1 MKRFGEYISNQDEK
15 VAPSIEKTVEKKSI
29 DEAASLGDLLIGLAA
44 AGGAAG
50 FKAAWNKWAPT
61 KGARAKRKEKADDKE
76 ERRQEK
82 IAKAK
87 KKGNEKKLKKLMSPD
102 EYKKYGD
109 EKTQKKKDDQKA
121 KLDKKGEKKEVE
133 LKILKMLK
141 HISKNMVRRQED
153 GETPLQMVKLQS

>member
-61 KGARAKRKEKADDKE
+61 
-76 ERRQEK
+76 
-82 IAKAK
+82 
-87 KKGNEKKLKKLMSPD
+87 
-102 EYKKYGD
+102 
-109 EKTQKKKDDQKA
+109 
-121 KLDKKGEKKEVE
+121 
-133 LKILKMLK
+133 
-141 HISKNMVRRQED
+141 
-153 GETPLQMVKLQS
+153 

>member
-1 MKRFGEYISNQDEK
+1 MKRFGEYISNQDEI

-76 ERRQEK
+76 ER
-82 IAKAK
+82 
-87 KKGNEKKLKKLMSPD
+87 
-102 EYKKYGD
+102 
-109 EKTQKKKDDQKA
+109 
-121 KLDKKGEKKEVE
+121 
-133 LKILKMLK
+133 
-141 HISKNMVRRQED
+141 
-153 GETPLQMVKLQS
+153 